1 MVAVKALANGIE
13 PGRNQATQRFHVLC
27 PKDGLPPASH
37 QHTKIGARADVSA
50 RVCASVLKCLKRGP
64 RGCRSS
70 VIFPL
75 AAVYLRLNFGGCV
88 DALTLS
94 LAVLSS
100 FSFLSFFCCCC
111 WVVVFFV
118 HFAQEEW
125 NQMLRSRFR
134 RRGHNKG
141 IAIRA
146 STGAREGRGG
156 APDVSLSRPPRPFQ
170 QPPCEKLPL

>member
-70 VIFPL
+70 VIFPS
-75 AAVYLRLNFGGCV
+75 AAVYLRLNFGRLRRRAHTFSCRFVVLFFSLVLLLLLLLGFCFFLYILHKRNGTKCYDAVSV
-88 DALTLS
+88 DAVTTRELQYGRVREREKAAAALQTL
-94 LAVLSS
+94 
-100 FSFLSFFCCCC
+100 
-111 WVVVFFV
+111 
-118 HFAQEEW
+118 H
-125 NQMLRSRFR
+125 
-134 RRGHNKG
+134 
-141 IAIRA
+141 
-146 STGAREGRGG
+146 
-156 APDVSLSRPPRPFQ
+156 
-170 QPPCEKLPL
+170 